1 MHRTQTLSSWFAVSL
16 VALATLSVKSARA
29 DDGTCQTDTDC
40 GKGWTCQALDSGCGT
55 TPSCP
60 PDAACAPVPPC
71 VSVAV
76 HACVPATCASDA
88 DCADGMLC
96 HELPVACPAVTCPK
110 DADCPPIACEP
121 APKQCTYK
129 YELPCSADADC
140 GAGFSCAFGEECS
153 GGTAAA
159 DAGTPTPA
167 EPPATP
173 GAAGNA
179 NLPPDATTC
188 TTSTVGSCRVTPVPC
203 QNNTDCQTGWSCSN
217 VAPSYGC
224 AESGSAMSSPSAD
237 GGVPTPT
244 PTPTPTPGSAG
255 SAGNGDTG
263 VDGGGCLPAPSPIMQ
278 CVPPGYSAGSDGHG
292 VGEGAGT
299 PTGTGNDGTL
309 SIGGAS
315 STPPK
320 AAPGATT
327 DANSTTSNSTSCSVS
342 VPGAPSRSG
351 LALLAL
357 GLLGFVRR
365 RRLPRA

>member
-16 VALATLSVKSARA
+16 VALSTLSVKSVRA
-29 DDGTCQTDTDC
+29 DEGTCQTDTDC
-40 GKGWTCQALDSGCGT
+40 GKGWSCQATTGGCAE

-60 PDAACAPVPPC
+60 QDAACAPVPPC
-71 VSVAV
+71 VDVVV
-76 HACVPATCASDA
+76 HSCVPATCTSDT

-96 HELPVACPAVTCPK
+96 HELPVACPGVACPK
-110 DADCPPIACEP
+110 DAACPPVVCDP
-121 APKQCTYK
+121 GPKQCTYK

-140 GAGFSCAFGEECS
+140 GAGFSCAFGEACS

-167 EPPATP
+167 EPPSNP
-173 GAAGNA
+173 GTAGSA
-179 NLPPDATTC
+179 NLPPDTTTC
-188 TTSTVGSCRVTPVPC
+188 TTSTIGSCRVTPVPC

-217 VAPSYGC
+217 VAPGYGC
-224 AESGSAMSSPSAD
+224 AESGSASAPPAAD
-237 GGVPTPT
+237 GGV
-244 PTPTPTPGSAG
+244 PTPTPGSAG
-255 SAGNGDTG
+255 SAANDTSA
-263 VDGGGCLPAPSPIMQ
+263 DGGGCPPPPAPVMQ
-278 CVPPGYSAGSDGHG
+278 CVPPGYSAGTDGHG
-292 VGEGAGT
+292 VSEGSGT

-309 SIGGAS
+309 SIGGAG

-327 DANSTTSNSTSCSVS
+327 DASSTDSNSASCSVS
-342 VPGAPSRSG
+342 VPGGTSRSG

-365 RRLPRA
+365 RRLTPRA